1 MSRHSIVRAR
11 PWAVRAIALL
21 LLLQAIGLVAINVY
35 HIYVRVSAT
44 PNLELPPEIDS
55 DEDFEKLS
63 PAEQETLMAF
73 AYAFFL
79 MPLAIP
85 ATLAAIGF
93 LFLFRFGW
101 VTAMLTQVATLAIC
115 LMLYLE
121 FKPIVV
127 YPIMVYCILMVL
139 YLNVNDVRLTF
150 FTRKA
155 REEIRGAG

>member
-1 MSRHSIVRAR
+1 
-11 PWAVRAIALL
+11 
-21 LLLQAIGLVAINVY
+21 
-35 HIYVRVSAT
+35 
-44 PNLELPPEIDS
+44 
-55 DEDFEKLS
+55 
-63 PAEQETLMAF
+63 
-73 AYAFFL
+73 
-79 MPLAIP
+79 
-85 ATLAAIGF
+85 LAAICF